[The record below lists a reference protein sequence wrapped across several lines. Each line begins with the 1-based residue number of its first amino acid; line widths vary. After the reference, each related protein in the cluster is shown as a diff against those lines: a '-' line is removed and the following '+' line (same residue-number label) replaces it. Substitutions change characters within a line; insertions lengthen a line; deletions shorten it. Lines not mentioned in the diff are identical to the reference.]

1 MDTHTFARPHR
12 LAALAMSIGL
22 VAMPGAVGA
31 QSPQPSDAAATPDAI
46 VLQMGSCC
54 GFVPVSYN
62 LLSMPTFT
70 LYEDGTLIY
79 RSPTIDVTFQGAV
92 IELPRLLEAELSQA
106 QVDERI
112 AYALGPG
119 GIADAKPVYDFMFV
133 SDMPTTTFL
142 VQDGDTSTT
151 VSVYALGVMNPETT
165 GDEAELAKLND
176 LAQKLSDFGPEL
188 EKMGVTSTE
197 YQPTR
202 YLATLYPDFE
212 GNAEPAAP
220 WPFTDVAPT
229 DFVVD
234 VHDFTS
240 VVVLTPEQVAEV
252 TEVPSGGIAGLLYTT
267 PGGVRT
273 NLAIRPMLP
282 GEAAPTGP
290 TGSPASTAGA

>member
-1 MDTHTFARPHR
+1 
-12 LAALAMSIGL
+12 MSIGL

-62 LLSMPTFT
+62 LLTMPTFT

-79 RSPTIDVTFQGAV
+79 RPPTTDVTFQGAV
-92 IELPRLLEAELSQA
+92 IELPNLLEAELSQA
-106 QVDERI
+106 QVDELI

-176 LAQKLSDFGPEL
+176 LAQRLSDFGPVL
-188 EKMGVTSTE
+188 EEMDVTSTE

-212 GNAEPAAP
+212 GNTEPAAP

-240 VVVLTPEQVAEV
+240 VAVLTPEQVAEV

-267 PGGVRT
+267 LDGVRT
-273 NLAIRPMLP
+273 NLAVRPMLP
-282 GEAAPTGP
+282 SEQAPTGP
-290 TGSPASTAGA
+290 TGSPAPTAGA